1 MPEFPPISELIQLIR
16 TTARVRPDL
25 AIEPDARLVEDL
37 GIDSL
42 DLVGVFVKIQDEF
55 GVEIDDADVP
65 SLSRVSDLAAY
76 IVDRSSSA
84 AA

>member
-1 MPEFPPISELIQLIR
+1 MSEPLLLSRLAALIR
-16 TTARVRPDL
+16 TSARVRPELPID
-25 AIEPDARLVEDL
+25 PDSRLVEDL

-42 DLVGVFVKIQDEF
+42 DLVGVFVAVQDEF

-65 SLSRVSDLAAY
+65 SLARVADLVAY
-76 IVDRSSSA
+76 IAQRQPSA

>member
-1 MPEFPPISELIQLIR
+1 MPENPPISALAQLIR
-16 TTARVRPDL
+16 TSARVRHDL
-25 AIEPDARLVEDL
+25 AIAPEARLVEDL

-65 SLSRVSDLAAY
+65 NLARVSDLAAY
-76 IVDRSSSA
+76 IAARSSTA